1 LTDRYFED
9 FAEGERFASASAS
22 LSEEEIVAF
31 ARRYDPQ
38 PFHIDADAAAQTHFG
53 GLIASGFQTMALA
66 FRQFYREGVIS
77 ACSMGSPGMERVR
90 WHRPVRPGDCIRT
103 EVEVRELRA
112 SGSKPDRGYATF
124 AYTVVNQDD
133 EIVLSFVCTQI
144 LRRRPRGRP

>member
-1 LTDRYFED
+1 VTDRYFED
-9 FAEGERFASASAS
+9 FVVGERFTSASAP
-22 LSEEEIVAF
+22 LSEAEIVAF

-38 PFHIDADAAAQTHFG
+38 PFHVDAAAAAQTQFG

-90 WHRPVRPGDCIRT
+90 WHRPVRPGERIRT
-103 EVEVRELRA
+103 EVEVRDLRA
-112 SGSKPDRGYATF
+112 SGSKPDRGYATL
-124 AYTVVNQDD
+124 AYTVRNQDD

-144 LRRRPRGRP
+144 LRRRP

>member
-1 LTDRYFED
+1 MTDRYFED
-9 FAEGERFASASAS
+9 FVEGERFASASAS

-90 WHRPVRPGDCIRT
+90 WHRPVRPGERIRT